1 MSLSNIGEIAK
12 IAEKINAELVSSTG
26 AANKALGKALVGK
39 DASEIVKALA
49 SLNYGDESI
58 ASVLKAAGIATDVAT
73 DSIRKFGNEGAKA
86 GKKIG
91 NAFSGVKE
99 LGKKGLSKLFGF
111 IVNPSNWATIGVAAT
126 VGAVA
131 IAGYVNSFDYLNKK
145 AEESQAV
152 YEKTASELQQMNDE
166 FAENSEKLTELN
178 TIKAP
183 TLAEQSEI
191 AKLQAANDLL
201 EAQIGLKEKLL
212 ESDKKEAAKDAND
225 ALTKSFLGAD
235 NFIESV
241 AKKKNSL
248 DLMKSNLEAST
259 KLLKGMDPNSAEYDN
274 ELTWMNALKRSIEES
289 EIELAEDKL
298 KLFGLYDQLLGD
310 EESYKGTINSIKELF
325 PEIDK
330 SSSDL
335 SERIQYI
342 KESFYNSLSDDG
354 INGNLKNQ
362 LSNEFSNWI
371 DGLSEEDQRL
381 VYEIYC
387 DADTAK
393 YSLEDWKNALT
404 DAKEASFDNISD
416 INKSIQSAITDNTE
430 LVSGISSIREIINA
444 QTTGTS
450 LSAESFNSS
459 ELKEYASALEYVNGA
474 LQLNAEKVNGI
485 IKSKAKEQIAINDSN
500 KALAQAKYLEN
511 AARIE
516 ELRQD
521 LLDSSKY
528 KTQAHVKAIESSIAS
543 LEAQNDTL
551 LDSCKSYE
559 LMSASLRE
567 ATSAYQHWINAQ
579 NSAQSGD
586 MFDGTIDAINRI
598 DDTIND
604 RASEYYGRVGRSDYK
619 AALDLIIPDHIDS
632 DDQAAVQK
640 YLEDISGYFTYDG
653 QGNRAGLNIEQFC
666 KRAVEEGLMVLNDA
680 GTDYEIAGG
689 KTMEDFASGLGL
701 ALPLVQ
707 AMFGEMQE
715 FGGVFDWS
723 DEVEKTIGDL
733 AVSAVEAREIL
744 RGIEGNENLE
754 IVLDVND
761 IEDGQEKI
769 DALNGTID
777 QMQGIIELSTD
788 PTEISAAEDIIRH
801 CIAQKQLLCQPD
813 IMKVDTTMV
822 DGQLGSAIAKIQ
834 EFVAIQNQIE
844 LQTEL
849 GVDTT
854 AAKESLANVA
864 NEISAIN
871 PNILAELNVD
881 TTSLE
886 TIESS
891 IRTLEIPAIINAGVK
906 EDAIIGHSGESTQ
919 KVKVIYTK
927 DSSEVDGYVPSDHN
941 PTVTYRLV
949 STAVDS
955 YDPKNLDRDVTYHI
969 KTKGFVGS
977 LFGGGHDV
985 NGTAHASGTA
995 CAGGNWGKA
1004 VGGKTLVG
1012 ELGREIVVDPHTGR
1026 WYTVG
1031 DFGAEFRDIPRG
1043 AIVFNHK
1050 QSDSLLKNGYVAGRA
1065 SALVG
1070 GTAMVGGGIS
1080 VNAVSASKY
1089 SGGYTPYQSSA
1100 KSSNSKNS
1108 KDAETDSF
1116 DWIEVAIKRIED
1128 AVKRLTSAATSAYK
1142 SLKSKLGFTVDQI
1155 ALVNEELELQEK
1167 AYTRYMEQANS
1178 VGLSSDLAKLVQ
1190 TGAVDISEYDKE
1202 TQELIKDYQNWYEKA
1217 NECSNAIEDLHEN
1230 LAELY
1235 EDNFNNIQE
1244 DFDNQLELLEHL
1256 TNSYEN
1262 QLDVLEAK
1270 GYMESAEYYEAL
1282 QDVER
1287 KKIEVLN
1294 NELTALEK
1302 SFSDAMNSG
1311 EIEEGS
1317 DAW

>member
-1 MSLSNIGEIAK
+1 MALDDMANALKILGVGKQSAAQALYDNFTDYDSIEEAIDGITDKGGVLNSLFASLGSGAKDLGTGIKGFLLSPFVKVIGVIVAITAAMKLLDAAILTPKEATEKMSESFNEFENAQKEVENLNSELQKTRDNITDLQSKESLSLVDKGELDNLRETEKSLAMQK
-12 IAEKINAELVSSTG
+12 DIAEELAAIRAKQAAQNTAVAYNKNFKHEVSQDAVNEAKDWIASQKEYNG
-26 AANKALGKALVGK
+26 GFLGDSIVVEERDISKQIALLQEYKAQRDDAFSSASDWIDWDNKANDITDSLWEQVDALIEQKTNLEESKRAIEANGGALTEYQQNALNDINSSIDYIYKELSPYEWKQMKIDDIFGQESFSKTKK
-39 DASEIVKALA
+39 DIIYLARASGDAAISMEDIPKALA
-49 SLNYGDESI
+49 L
-58 ASVLKAAGIATDVAT
+58 
-73 DSIRKFGNEGAKA
+73 
-86 GKKIG
+86 
-91 NAFSGVKE
+91 
-99 LGKKGLSKLFGF
+99 
-111 IVNPSNWATIGVAAT
+111 
-126 VGAVA
+126 
-131 IAGYVNSFDYLNKK
+131 
-145 AEESQAV
+145 
-152 YEKTASELQQMNDE
+152 
-166 FAENSEKLTELN
+166 
-178 TIKAP
+178 
-183 TLAEQSEI
+183 
-191 AKLQAANDLL
+191 
-201 EAQIGLKEKLL
+201 
-212 ESDKKEAAKDAND
+212 AAKDAGIEVQDLVDAIND
-225 ALTKSFLGAD
+225 
-235 NFIESV
+235 
-241 AKKKNSL
+241 
-248 DLMKSNLEAST
+248 
-259 KLLKGMDPNSAEYDN
+259 
-274 ELTWMNALKRSIEES
+274 
-289 EIELAEDKL
+289 EIEGSL
-298 KLFGLYDQLLGD
+298 K
-310 EESYKGTINSIKELF
+310 S
-325 PEIDK
+325 
-330 SSSDL
+330 
-335 SERIQYI
+335 
-342 KESFYNSLSDDG
+342 
-354 INGNLKNQ
+354 
-362 LSNEFSNWI
+362 
-371 DGLSEEDQRL
+371 
-381 VYEIYC
+381 V
-387 DADTAK
+387 DA
-393 YSLEDWKNALT
+393 
-404 DAKEASFDNISD
+404 
-416 INKSIQSAITDNTE
+416 INKNVKSAITDNSE
-430 LVSGISSIREIINA
+430 LISGISSIREVLNA

-450 LSAESFNSS
+450 LSAESFNSD
-459 ELKEYASALEYVNGA
+459 ELKDYASALEYVNGA
-474 LQLNAEKVNGI
+474 LQLNAEKVNSI
-485 IKSKAKEQIAINDSN
+485 IKSKAKEQIVINDTN

-516 ELRQD
+516 ELRHD

-528 KTQAHVKAIESSIAS
+528 KTQAHVEAIESSIAS
-543 LEAQNDTL
+543 LEAQNDAL
-551 LDSCKSYE
+551 LDSCTSYE

-567 ATSAYQHWINAQ
+567 ATSAYQHWLNAQ
-579 NSAQSGD
+579 SSAQTGD
-586 MFDGTIDAINRI
+586 MFDGTLEAINRI
-598 DDTIND
+598 DDTLND
-604 RASEYYGRVGRSDYK
+604 RTSEYYGRVGRSDYQ
-619 AALDLIIPDHIDS
+619 AAIDLIIPDHIDS
-632 DDQAAVQK
+632 EDQAAVQK
-640 YLEDISGYFTYDG
+640 YLKDISGYFTYDG

-666 KRAVEEGLMVLNDA
+666 KRAVEEGLMVLNEA
-680 GTDYEIAGG
+680 GTEYEIAGG
-689 KTMEDFASGLGL
+689 KTMEDFAKGLGL
-701 ALPLVQ
+701 ALPFVQ

-715 FGGVFDWS
+715 FGAAFDWS

-744 RGIEGNENLE
+744 RDIEGNENLE

-761 IEDGQEKI
+761 IEDGQAKI

-777 QMQGIIELSTD
+777 QMRGIIELSTD

-919 KVKVIYTK
+919 KVNVIYTK

-985 NGTAHASGTA
+985 NGTAHTSGTA

-1108 KDAETDSF
+1108 KDADTDSF

-1128 AVKRLTSAATSAYK
+1128 AINRLTSAATSAYK

-1287 KKIEVLN
+1287 EKIEVLN
-1294 NELTALEK
+1294 KELAALEK

-1311 EIEEGS
+1311 EIEKGS